1 MRRKSNEPAPA
12 APEPPTLGRPCYT
25 KFSIQ
30 QPKAFILSSVIKNV
44 IATCG
49 KRSKG
54 LALGPVEVT
63 GAGCAV
69 CGAAAAGGFAG
80 CAPAGALAT
89 SGASACSG
97 IP

>member
-1 MRRKSNEPAPA
+1 LRRKSNEPAPA
-12 APEPPTLGRPCYT
+12 APAPTLGRPCYT

-30 QPKAFILSSVIKNV
+30 PKGSIFSSINKCVIT
-44 IATCG
+44 TCG

-63 GAGCAV
+63 GAGCSV

-80 CAPAGALAT
+80 
-89 SGASACSG
+89 
-97 IP
+97 

>member
-12 APEPPTLGRPCYT
+12 APEPTLGRPCYT

-30 QPKAFILSSVIKNV
+30 QPKVFILSSIIKNV

-54 LALGPVEVT
+54 LALGPVEVI

-69 CGAAAAGGFAG
+69 CGAAAAVGFAG
-80 CAPAGALAT
+80 
-89 SGASACSG
+89 
-97 IP
+97 

>member
-1 MRRKSNEPAPA
+1 LRRKSNEPAPA
-12 APEPPTLGRPCYT
+12 APEPTLGRPCYT
-25 KFSIQ
+25 KFSL
-30 QPKAFILSSVIKNV
+30 QPKGSIFFSIIKYVIT
-44 IATCG
+44 TCG

-54 LALGPVEVT
+54 LALGPVVVT

-80 CAPAGALAT
+80 WAPAGVLAT
-89 SGASACSG
+89 SGTSACSG